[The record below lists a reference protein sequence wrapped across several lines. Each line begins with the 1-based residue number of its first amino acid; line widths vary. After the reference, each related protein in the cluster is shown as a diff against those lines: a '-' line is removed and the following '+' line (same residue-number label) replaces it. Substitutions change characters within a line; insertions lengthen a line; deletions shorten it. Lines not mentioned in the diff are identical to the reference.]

1 MDIIFC
7 RPSVEADRE
16 QQFEACGMSCF
27 LAAIPVALFKIS
39 KVHISS
45 LVSLLNDKVAFWL
58 FKR

>member
-7 RPSVEADRE
+7 RPSVVADRE
-16 QQFEACGMSCF
+16 QRFEAFGMSCF
-27 LAAIPVALFKIS
+27 LAAILAALFEFS

-45 LVSLLNDKVAFWL
+45 LVSLLSDKVAFWL